1 MINQIWGYGRSGQ
14 SDLVVKRDNELA
26 ERTGSATG
34 AVHGSESTTSTV
46 PPQRI
51 ADDELVLSKAAK
63 EASGEREVF
72 DTAKVE
78 AIKRAI
84 TEGNYPLDSRRIAE
98 SFHALERL
106 L

>member
-1 MINQIWGYGRSGQ
+1 MINPIWGYGRSGQ
-14 SDLVVKRDNELA
+14 SELVAKRDNEQT
-26 ERTGSATG
+26 ERTGPAP
-34 AVHGSESTTSTV
+34 AVTRGPEGTAPPV
-46 PPQRI
+46 APQRI
-51 ADDELVLSKAAK
+51 ADDELVLSKAAR
-63 EASGEREVF
+63 EAGSDREVF